1 MLSVIIPIT
10 VWRQIAGTAEPGSF
24 KGKIIEVQTTPQVVG
39 GNYVNMRIFGG
50 HAASCRRCAV
60 IARSRLNKTPIARL
74 TRDHTSHAASAV
86 PRKRS
91 TKRFRFE
98 GSVDQVKSKMTSN
111 VHDRRPADFAM
122 RQPCLK
128 KSCLGHRDWEPG
140 DLHRSPHQSLH

>member
-60 IARSRLNKTPIARL
+60 ITRSRLNKTPIARL

-111 VHDRRPADFAM
+111 VHDRRPASRFRDAPAM
-122 RQPCLK
+122 PEEIVP
-128 KSCLGHRDWEPG
+128 WP
-140 DLHRSPHQSLH
+140 P